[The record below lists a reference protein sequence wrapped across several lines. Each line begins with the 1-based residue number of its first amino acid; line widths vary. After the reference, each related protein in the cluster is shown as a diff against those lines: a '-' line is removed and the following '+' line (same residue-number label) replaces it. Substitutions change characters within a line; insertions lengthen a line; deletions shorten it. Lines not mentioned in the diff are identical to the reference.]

1 MTTPIGKALRM
12 IRREGIGGVARNL
25 PRMARAA
32 IESFRDRRLGI
43 DSIGVIEVDE
53 LTRRD
58 GRREHDANAVFY
70 QPLSYAKFRRL
81 MRAVP
86 ELELARHT
94 FVDFGCGKG
103 RALVLAADIG
113 FGRAVGVE
121 MFPSL
126 CEAAEANRQRY
137 AAKGGRAGV
146 IEIVCDDATRFA
158 LPDGDLYCY
167 FYNPFDA
174 SIMAKV
180 LANIEAAITAKP
192 RTVTIG
198 YANPVWHEVFDASAM
213 FELVDDC
220 ESSRTYRSL
229 AQRDVAGTARARS
242 GQESWSA

>member
-1 MTTPIGKALRM
+1 MTTPIGKLLRM

-32 IESFRDRRLGI
+32 IESVHDRRLGI
-43 DSIGVIEVDE
+43 DSIGIIEVDE

-58 GRREHDANAVFY
+58 GRREHDGNAVFY
-70 QPLSYAKFRRL
+70 QPLSYAKFHRL

-86 ELELARHT
+86 EFEPARHT
-94 FVDFGCGKG
+94 FIDFGCGKG

-113 FGRAVGVE
+113 FRRVVGVE

-137 AAKGGRAGV
+137 AAKGGRADA

-180 LANIEAAITAKP
+180 LANIEAAIIAQP

-198 YANPVWHEVFDASAM
+198 YANPVWHGVFDASGLL
-213 FELVDDC
+213 ELVDDC

-229 AQRDVAGTARARS
+229 APAAATGTARVRPD
-242 GQESWSA
+242 QES

>member
-1 MTTPIGKALRM
+1 MITRIGNALKM
-12 IRREGIGGVARNL
+12 IRREGIGNVARNL
-25 PRMARAA
+25 PRMARAV
-32 IESFRDRRLGI
+32 IESFHDRRLGI

-86 ELELARHT
+86 DFEPARHT

-113 FGRAVGVE
+113 FGRVVGVE
-121 MFPSL
+121 MFPTL
-126 CEAAEANRQRY
+126 CEAAEANRRRY
-137 AAKGGRAGV
+137 GSKGGRADV

-180 LANIEAAITAKP
+180 LANIEAAVIAKP
-192 RTVTIG
+192 ITVTIG
-198 YANPVWHEVFDASAM
+198 YANPVWHEVFDASVL

-220 ESSRTYRSL
+220 ESSRTYRS
-229 AQRDVAGTARARS
+229 VATSAAARTAHARPD
-242 GQESWSA
+242 QES